1 MKHPLR
7 QQWHD
12 PSNNETSKKKKKWKK
27 KNVYNRT
34 SQNFQHRSPILCL
47 WTTTTGRTTTYT
59 TTTVLLLF
67 FMNVCLMG
75 IPQTLSFHLHR
86 SVPTTVSPC
95 WIRSNEEKRICV
107 VLSGISSGDSG
118 GDSSSSSSSSS
129 SSYEGGS
136 TGSDV
141 SFSTSDTAVVDADT
155 TTVVVD
161 SMEASSSSSPSSSS
175 TVNPQTDTTSLSSDD
190 SVESEHNNVR
200 TTQSESDKDSSSL
213 IDHPFFVTPVH
224 TRPSTMTQHHNETIV
239 EQAKRGIMSRRA
251 AFQYG
256 SILVTGSFLATMAS
270 QKTAYILPDQ
280 KIPQKP
286 KPSTSLIPQP
296 ILKKKNHEETTT
308 ATTKS
313 NSSPSKTI
321 HSEEKKIFPSL
332 NNTTKTTGRLEPIN
346 FTQVAS
352 ETNINVTLSCEKGC
366 ISVDS
371 KNFTKVQTARIP
383 SWFPSWLKR
392 APPAKVVKQISDPE
406 LLVASTVAGASMEM
420 FRTGLLYPLSTI
432 KVRVQQDRHNF
443 TRRPPPLSEKIV
455 TLGTNV
461 QEKIQEGNLYAGIAP
476 TLLVSVPATG
486 VYYGIRD
493 VTKRMLTMTPLGDTW
508 IAVTGAFVGDVVS
521 LCFRT
526 PADALALRLQAQN
539 KTVGDWLGDSLAR
552 LPMVI
557 ATDLPYLLS
566 KVVLNRWFIHGSLSV
581 DQYAELAVFTAV
593 IAAFVTTPF
602 DVARTRILLDK
613 QLTLIDDSNT
623 KTEDTMIWDAHVD
636 TESETTKLD
645 ETDSTMI
652 WDTHVDAELEEA
664 ESNTP
669 AIASTRPGYSVLQTM
684 IQITKEGEGGVA
696 NLFAGWLERV
706 LYLGIGRAWLEPVQL
721 IGYIGIRDAVLLEWF

>member
-1 MKHPLR
+1 MKHRLR
-7 QQWHD
+7 HQWYD
-12 PSNNETSKKKKKWKK
+12 PSNNETSTQKKKK
-27 KNVYNRT
+27 NDYNRT
-34 SQNFQHRSPILCL
+34 FKYRSPILCL
-47 WTTTTGRTTTYT
+47 WTTTRTGRTTTYT
-59 TTTVLLLF
+59 TTTVLCLF

-75 IPQTLSFHLHR
+75 IPHTLSFHLYR

-95 WIRSNEEKRICV
+95 GIRSNEEKRIFV

-118 GDSSSSSSSSS
+118 GDSSTSSTSSSG
-129 SSYEGGS
+129 SYEGGS

-155 TTVVVD
+155 TTDVVD
-161 SMEASSSSSPSSSS
+161 SMEASSSSSQLSS
-175 TVNPQTDTTSLSSDD
+175 VNPQTDTSLSSDD

-200 TTQSESDKDSSSL
+200 TTQGQSDKDSSSS

-224 TRPSTMTQHHNETIV
+224 TRPSTITHHNETIV
-239 EQAKRGIMSRRA
+239 EQAKRGIMSRRH

-270 QKTAYILPDQ
+270 QKTAYLLPDQ
-280 KIPQKP
+280 TIPQKS
-286 KPSTSLIPQP
+286 KPSPSLIPQP
-296 ILKKKNHEETTT
+296 ILKKKNHQEPTK
-308 ATTKS
+308 ATTKF
-313 NSSPSKTI
+313 NSSTSK
-321 HSEEKKIFPSL
+321 EKKVFPSL
-332 NNTTKTTGRLEPIN
+332 SNTTKTTGRLEPIN

-352 ETNINVTLSCEKGC
+352 ETNINVTLSCEEGC

-371 KNFTKVQTARIP
+371 KNFTKIQTASIP
-383 SWFPSWLKR
+383 SWVPSWLKR
-392 APPAKVVKQISDPE
+392 AAPSKVVKQISDPE

-455 TLGTNV
+455 TLGTNI

-539 KTVGDWLGDSLAR
+539 KTVGDWFGDSFAR

-566 KVVLNRWFIHGSLSV
+566 KVVLNRWFIHGNLSV

-623 KTEDTMIWDAHVD
+623 TEETMIWDAHVD
-636 TESETTKLD
+636 TESETTKSD
-645 ETDSTMI
+645 ETGSTMI